1 MKGSFFIKKSLAKK
15 FVALMGIFIASFII
29 GATLFLVTLNLLN
42 ESYISTRDELRAKQ
56 EIIEEMNNVFNK
68 VFFDA
73 RGYFAYGNT
82 ELKENA
88 LAQESKIKDL
98 SQKFKKLSVTKEDRL
113 LIGKVDKFNN
123 YYFHVILPQIIF
135 EYEAGHIEEV
145 ERIANNEAI
154 EDVVQFQESMGAYL
168 QKLDRKLELH
178 YQQLTKIQKN
188 IQLAFLLFIL
198 LILLLLLRIIRI
210 MFRQIGQPLSKLAYA
225 ANEIA
230 NGNDSVIQISGNQ
243 EDEIDALSKA
253 FQKMVERVREKEQ
266 ALRARNEE
274 LKFLVQLK
282 SELVSTVSHELRTP
296 LASILGFTELLLQR
310 DIKPERREKY
320 LTTIL
325 NEAKRLTAL
334 INDFLDIQKMEAG
347 KQSYKKEYITLLP
360 LLDKVIDFQQV
371 NTKRHAISLESFIKD
386 PIILGDQEKLEQVFT
401 NLINNAIKYSPE
413 GGNIKVEVSQTAKEL
428 KVAIMDYGLG
438 IPVDAID
445 QLFTKFYRVDNSDR
459 RKIGGTGLGLVIVE
473 EIVKAHDG
481 RVTVQSELGKGSRF
495 TVIFP
500 IVHLS

>member
-1 MKGSFFIKKSLAKK
+1 MKDRFLIKKSLTKK
-15 FVALMGIFIASFII
+15 FVALMGKFIASFII
-29 GATLFLVTLNLLN
+29 GGTLFLITLNLLN

-56 EIIEEMNNVFNK
+56 QITEEMNNVFNK

-73 RGYFAYGNT
+73 RGYIAYGNT
-82 ELKENA
+82 ELKEVA
-88 LAQESKIKDL
+88 LAQESKIETL
-98 SQKFKKLSVTKEDRL
+98 SQTFKKLTVSKEDML
-113 LIGKVDKFNN
+113 LIGKIDKFYK
-123 YYFHVILPQIIF
+123 YYFHVILPQIIS
-135 EYEAGHIEEV
+135 EYEAGNLEEV
-145 ERIANNEAI
+145 EKLANNQAI
-154 EDVVQFQESMGAYL
+154 EDVAQFQESMDVYL
-168 QKLDRKLELH
+168 QKLDQKLEIH
-178 YQQLTKIQKN
+178 YQRLTKIQTN
-188 IQLAFLLFIL
+188 IQFTFLLFIL
-198 LILLLLLRIIRI
+198 VVLLLLLRIIRI
-210 MFRQIGQPLSKLAYA
+210 MLRQIGQPLSKLAYA

-230 NGNDSVIQISGNQ
+230 NGNDAVIQISENQ
-243 EDEIDALSKA
+243 EDEIGALSKA
-253 FQKMVERVREKEQ
+253 FQKMVEKVKEKEQ
-266 ALRARNEE
+266 DLRARNEE

-310 DIKPERREKY
+310 ELMPERREKY

-334 INDFLDIQKMEAG
+334 INNFLDIQKMEAG
-347 KQSYKKEYITLLP
+347 KQSYEKEYIKLLP

-413 GGNIKVEVSQTAKEL
+413 GGNIKVEVSQTANEL
-428 KVAIMDYGLG
+428 KVAIIDNGLG
-438 IPVDAID
+438 IPVDAINK
-445 QLFTKFYRVDNSDR
+445 LFTKFYRVDNSDR

-481 RVTVQSELGKGSRF
+481 RVTVQSGLGKGSRF
-495 TVIFP
+495 TAIFP
-500 IVHLS
+500 VVPS